1 MMINSNFK
9 KILITGCDG
18 FTGKILAARLSKNNY
33 QVFGNEFKIDISDY
47 KALESYVKKIKP
59 EFIVNLAAISDVV
72 NEDEEKLY
80 KINLFGALNVLR
92 AVEAAKILPRK
103 IIFASSAYVYGNC
116 PQKYISETV
125 CPQPINHYGNSKLA
139 MENMV
144 VTWFDQFPII
154 ITRPF
159 NYTGVGQT
167 LSFLIPKIIRNFQE
181 KKPVIELGNINV
193 TREISDVNFVSE
205 IYSRLLESNIYSE
218 IMNICSGVGYTLN
231 GILEKMREISGHNPE
246 IKVNPYLCRKN
257 EIHRLVGCNQ
267 KLSDKLGV
275 MTSAPLNE
283 ILQKMYYALQPDI
296 ASGTMVK

>member
-1 MMINSNFK
+1 MTINSGSK
-9 KILITGCDG
+9 KIFITGCDG
-18 FTGKILAARLSKNNY
+18 FTGKVLAARLSKNNY
-33 QVFGNEFKIDISDY
+33 EVFGNECKIDISDY
-47 KALESYVKKIKP
+47 KALENYIKKIKP
-59 EFIVNLAAISDVV
+59 EFIVHLAAISGVV

-80 KINLFGALNVLR
+80 KINLFGALNVLQ

-103 IIFASSAYVYGNC
+103 IIFASSAYVYGNR

-125 CPQPINHYGNSKLA
+125 SPQPINHYGNSKLA

-144 VTWFDQFPII
+144 ATWFDQFPII

-159 NYTGVGQT
+159 NYTGVGQS
-167 LSFLIPKIIRNFQE
+167 LSFLVPKIIRNFQK

-193 TREISDVNFVSE
+193 TREISDVNFVAE

-218 IMNICSGVGYTLN
+218 ILNISSGVGYTLN
-231 GILEKMREISGHNPE
+231 DIVEKIREISGQNPE
-246 IKVNPYLCRKN
+246 IKVNPDLCRKN

-275 MTSAPLNE
+275 MTAAPLNE
-283 ILQKMYYALQPDI
+283 ILQDMY
-296 ASGTMVK
+296 SHSE